1 MLSNIGWCNSMQNF
15 DMKWTGFVRGCD
27 NQAVIGLDDE
37 SPIIDSCTCAVPAL
51 DRRRSQTAP
60 HLISDK
66 RTAPLNEKKIF
77 KTTAHKSCEEN
88 K

>member
-1 MLSNIGWCNSMQNF
+1 MQKDMDWIGSSDGYDIPISGCF
-15 DMKWTGFVRGCD
+15 DV
-27 NQAVIGLDDE
+27 E
-37 SPIIDSCTCAVPAL
+37 SPNIDNCTCAVPAL

-77 KTTAHKSCEEN
+77 KTTAHKSYEEN